1 MLVAE
6 KLQIDPGFYCLS
18 GKDADHNTDYY
29 GISRVKGKR
38 EIYYCDWH
46 GQDVRAVY
54 DTEEAACEAYY
65 RILKDEED
73 RLAGRTRRIS
83 GHRNKQLCRHSI

>member
-29 GISRVKGKR
+29 GISRVKGKW
-38 EIYYCDWH
+38 EIYY
-46 GQDVRAVY
+46 
-54 DTEEAACEAYY
+54 
-65 RILKDEED
+65 L
-73 RLAGRTRRIS
+73 RLAWPGREGR
-83 GHRNKQLCRHSI
+83 L